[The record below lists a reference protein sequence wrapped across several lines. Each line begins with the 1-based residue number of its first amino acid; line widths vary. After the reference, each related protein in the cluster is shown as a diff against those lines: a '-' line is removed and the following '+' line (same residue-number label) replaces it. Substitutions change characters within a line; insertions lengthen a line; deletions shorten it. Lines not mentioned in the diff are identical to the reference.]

1 MSRRRAE
8 ASSSSAPAAKARRI
22 AALEPI
28 VDAINAGR
36 NPKAMHHGAVVELMA
51 ATPSTFI
58 STGSG
63 VAVGDGE
70 ARCYL
75 LAEVNDIA
83 LFLPKSIVRELNCT
97 LMSWELLK
105 LVPPEW
111 YVIVFKDR
119 ATGRYRAVPES
130 KLAVDGYPP
139 AVTKAND
146 PEHAAGFTNKKELRL
161 VLYPN
166 AFRFF
171 WGGTHETLKT
181 IWPTARQI
189 MSRGYVLPVE
199 ARRALDARIDAVA
212 SAGGEKA
219 WCATFRQVLRD
230 RHWGPSVSDPIE
242 SLDRS
247 APQLRALELESPTG
261 AMRVLEACAPAVSL
275 AARAIAKAADLPGLR
290 EVEEV
295 PPVIAKT
302 TGAAHQ
308 IHEAVAMKVF
318 SALPPDVLLPGVMR
332 PYEDPGEM
340 FKRFEAFE
348 DQNGE
353 GDPPLQTW
361 EYPCYVASSAVARGA
376 NKRARPEQ
384 IGYTQIRMPDGSIR
398 EFDSPRFPTDRPG
411 SVYCSPLHMWCV
423 VGTGL
428 DPESECIHAEGVPH
442 CSLRWSRED
451 DDSPWRASFDLRQCS
466 QCGDQSHLDARVFA
480 RVFACDD
487 CFREDPRLSYTQ
499 DDLVVV
505 ELGPRW
511 RRRQH
516 EWVCCECEPGV
527 RCGSSGQS
535 LKDSATTQR
544 VTGVAAPPE
553 SWHAEWQWYYDNGS
567 SMIVTESSPALP
579 LS

>member
-22 AALEPI
+22 EALEPI

-63 VAVGDGE
+63 SGVACGEGE
-70 ARCYL
+70 ARCYV

-119 ATGRYRAVPES
+119 ATGLYRAVPES

-139 AVTKAND
+139 AVAKAND

-171 WGGTHETLKT
+171 WGRVHETLKP

-189 MSRGYVLPVE
+189 MSRGYVLPIE
-199 ARRALDARIDAVA
+199 ARGALGAMIDVVA
-212 SAGGEKA
+212 PAGGEQA

-247 APQLRALELESPTG
+247 APQLRALELESPTE
-261 AMRVLEACAPAVSL
+261 AMRVLEACAPAVAL
-275 AARAIAKAADLPGLR
+275 AARTMAKAADLPGLR
-290 EVEEV
+290 QVEAV
-295 PPVIAKT
+295 PPVIAET
-302 TGAAHQ
+302 MGAAHQ

-318 SALPPDVLLPGVMR
+318 SALPPDVDAPYGMQ
-332 PYEDPGEM
+332 PYEEPDEM
-340 FKRFEAFE
+340 FKRFEAFAN
-348 DQNGE
+348 QS
-353 GDPPLQTW
+353 GDGDAPSEPW

-384 IGYTQIRMPDGSIR
+384 IGYTQIQMPDGSIR
-398 EFDSPRFPTDRPG
+398 EFDSPRFPTDRRG
-411 SVYCSPLHMWCV
+411 SLHTWCV

-451 DDSPWRASFDLRQCS
+451 DGSPWRASFDLRQCS
-466 QCGDQSHLDARVFA
+466 QCGDQSHLDARVSA
-480 RVFACDD
+480 LVIACDESI
-487 CFREDPRLSYTQ
+487 REDPRLSYTQ
-499 DDLVVV
+499 DDLVYVRLYTHERRSEHAWV
-505 ELGPRW
+505 CYECPGVSTCRYTLA
-511 RRRQH
+511 RRRD
-516 EWVCCECEPGV
+516 
-527 RCGSSGQS
+527 R
-535 LKDSATTQR
+535 ATQR

-553 SWHAEWQWYYDNGS
+553 SWHAKWQRYHDNRRRRS
-567 SMIVTESSPALP
+567 KYS
-579 LS
+579 